1 MKRVYTENMA
11 ASDRL
16 FFGYASHS
24 SHKSIE
30 FLSGNMSKRT
40 SRQTP
45 RVDPQHTSEYNP
57 A

>member
-1 MKRVYTENMA
+1 MA

-16 FFGYASHS
+16 FFGYTSDS

-30 FLSGNMSKRT
+30 FLSGNVSKGT
-40 SRQTP
+40 SRHTP